1 MTAATT
7 APAPVRDHGTWL
19 AYLQLAAYGY
29 FLYSFTPTVPLLG
42 QDEGVSQ
49 AIAGLHG
56 TALAVGAV
64 LAGLLGP
71 ALVRRLG
78 RIRLLAVSVLV
89 MALGTLGYASVPV
102 LAVTLASAVLAG
114 TFGSMVVNTTSTV
127 LSARHGPAGPA
138 ALSEANA
145 MAAAMGVA
153 GPAIVGGF
161 VALGLGWRPGMWLV
175 AGFAGLLAL
184 AARRIEAAPDS
195 PEPPPTPGAMPR
207 GFWPTWTVLV
217 LCVAVEFAITIWSS
231 QLVREH
237 AGLSE
242 GAATAAVTAVIAG
255 MTLGRA
261 LGGRLTRGRT
271 PELMLL
277 LTVLVAMTG
286 FAMAWVS
293 TVPAVAETGLFVVGL
308 GIALQ
313 FPLNISRLI
322 AVSDGRADRAVA
334 RGSLGAGLAIA
345 VSPFALGALAD
356 QVGVHTAFLV
366 VPGLLVAAG
375 AIVLSGRRGHRRPTP
390 ALG

>member
-1 MTAATT
+1 MSRAAASTAA
-7 APAPVRDHGTWL
+7 APVRDRGTWL

-42 QDEGVSQ
+42 QDEGVSR

-71 ALVRRLG
+71 TLVRRLG
-78 RIRLLAVSVLV
+78 RTRLLAISVLV
-89 MALGTLGYASVPV
+89 LGLGTLSYASVPV
-102 LAVTLASAVLAG
+102 LAVTLTSAVLAG
-114 TFGSMVVNTTSTV
+114 TFGSLVVNTTSTA
-127 LSARHGPAGPA
+127 LSARHGAAGPA

-161 VALGLGWRPGMWLV
+161 VALGWGWRPAMWLV

-184 AARRIEAAPDS
+184 VARRVESGPVAAEPAAP
-195 PEPPPTPGAMPR
+195 TGAMPR

-237 AGLSE
+237 AGLST

-261 LGGRLTRGRT
+261 LGGRLTRGRA
-271 PELMLL
+271 PEGLLL
-277 LTVLVAMTG
+277 LTVLVALTG
-286 FAMAWVS
+286 FALAWVG
-293 TVPAVAETGLFVVGL
+293 TTPLVAIAGLFVVGL

-313 FPLNISRLI
+313 FPLNIARLI

-334 RGSLGAGLAIA
+334 RSSLGVGMAIA
-345 VSPFALGALAD
+345 VAPFALGALSD
-356 QVGVHTAFLV
+356 RVGVHTAFLV

-375 AIVLSGRRGHRRPTP
+375 LIVLSGRRQP
-390 ALG
+390 APLPL